1 MASKRP
7 TTRTAVDIYTSTR
20 DLLKRIKA
28 MPGNGRSCPVI
39 MDILVRDEAVRLG
52 LIEAPASI
60 IISGPAPEPGTIG
73 RGRGRQVVFDGDGN
87 ILEGPMHEGTCLK
100 CGQDVL
106 LDPAGELGT
115 GMKWR
120 CVDLACTYRC

>member
-52 LIEAPASI
+52 LIEAPGATNLDEKACCESFC
-60 IISGPAPEPGTIG
+60 S
-73 RGRGRQVVFDGDGN
+73 D
-87 ILEGPMHEGTCLK
+87 EGKCPK
-100 CGQDVL
+100 CGEDL
-106 LDPAGELGT
+106 FLDLVGGA
-115 GMKWR
+115 KYCR
-120 CVDLACTYRC
+120 NRACCYRC